1 MDALPLAWKEGGP
14 PGDVPVVLIHGLTA
28 TAATW
33 DPIAPALG
41 RHWIAPEMR
50 GHGASP
56 RHADYTLDLMAAD
69 TLAFLDARG
78 LTEIDLVGHSMG
90 GRVATLVAR
99 ERPGLVRRLVLED
112 SFPAPHAPQVI
123 EPYVVMGD
131 EVDFDPAV
139 VDLIRAGVRA
149 VDPTWWARL
158 GELTMP
164 VLVVGGAY
172 SELVPQEAL
181 AEFTAALPDGRRVVL
196 GAGHNVHAEEP
207 DTFVKEVAAFL
218 SR

>member
-14 PGDVPVVLIHGLTA
+14 PGDVPVVLIHGLTG
-28 TAATW
+28 TSGTW
-33 DPIAPALG
+33 DQIAPALG

-56 RHADYTLDLMAAD
+56 RHSAYTLDLMAAD

-112 SFPAPHAPQVI
+112 SFPAPHEPQVI
-123 EPYVVMGD
+123 EPYVELGD

-139 VDLIRAGVRA
+139 VDLIRTGVRT

-181 AEFTAALPDGRRVVL
+181 AAFTAALPDGRRVVL
-196 GAGHNVHAEEP
+196 GAGHSVHAEDP
-207 DTFVKEVAAFL
+207 DGFVKEVAAFL
-218 SR
+218 NS